1 MDSIKKSQKWKLKT
15 QQRFKREKHDVVTE
29 KINKI
34 VLSLNDDK
42 KCNQLTW

>member
-15 QQRFKREKHDVVTE
+15 QQRFKREKHDE
-29 KINKI
+29 KKKKINKI